1 MQKTGNIGFGRN
13 APCEFSASS
22 LRSRANVAPVPRVR
36 SLACSLTIHR
46 NSPRIHLGIG
56 ERLQCMAPLMRRG
69 CERGSQDCSAGRE
82 QVAEEGEQQKEE
94 AYS

>member
-1 MQKTGNIGFGRN
+1 VNLVLLLSALAQMQLL
-13 APCEFSASS
+13 C
-22 LRSRANVAPVPRVR
+22 RACAR
-36 SLACSLTIHR
+36 SLTIHR
-46 NSPRIHLGIG
+46 YSPRIPLGIG

>member
-1 MQKTGNIGFGRN
+1 
-13 APCEFSASS
+13 
-22 LRSRANVAPVPRVR
+22 
-36 SLACSLTIHR
+36 
-46 NSPRIHLGIG
+46 
-56 ERLQCMAPLMRRG
+56 MAPLMRRG